1 MTRFGASHRRHGDA
15 HAPRNQLD
23 LGAAALTLGFG
34 ALSHSVLPE
43 RARSISGAGAALGLA
58 ALAHGLGADARD
70 LGIDRRDLGSGLRV
84 GAVAAAAIVAATGTA
99 RRARSPGH
107 RVSGTRGS
115 RTRRSADAAVQ
126 LLVRI
131 PFATALVEEL
141 VFRGVI
147 LGFGLR
153 DGDRRRAL
161 AVSSIAFGL
170 WHVGS
175 ALHPARQARTS
186 DALGSGRATAPA
198 AVLGDVVATAV
209 GGVGFGW
216 LRIRSG
222 SIAAPT
228 IAHATLNASAY
239 LATRDCAAARSEP
252 ARRALKISRTSGSK
266 CSSGG
271 VS

>member
-1 MTRFGASHRRHGDA
+1 M
-15 HAPRNQLD
+15 
-23 LGAAALTLGFG
+23 
-34 ALSHSVLPE
+34 
-43 RARSISGAGAALGLA
+43 
-58 ALAHGLGADARD
+58 
-70 LGIDRRDLGSGLRV
+70 
-84 GAVAAAAIVAATGTA
+84 
-99 RRARSPGH
+99 
-107 RVSGTRGS
+107 
-115 RTRRSADAAVQ
+115 Q

-161 AVSSIAFGL
+161 LVSSIAFGL

-175 ALHPARQARTS
+175 ALDPARQQATGDLVGHARAS
-186 DALGSGRATAPA
+186 ATAV
-198 AVLGDVVATAV
+198 VLGDVVATTV

-216 LRIRSG
+216 LRLRSG
-222 SIAAPT
+222 SIVAPA

-239 LATRDCAAARSEP
+239 LATRLGRGDVRS
-252 ARRALKISRTSGSK
+252 RRGALKISRTSGSK